1 MSRHKFL
8 TSIPCDNCG
17 ILFLPKSD
25 KNRFHSRK
33 CQLQSRNSK
42 SKKNTNSIHF
52 VIPDTQCAPGT
63 PIVHLKWIGQYIYD
77 KSLAWADS
85 NITVVHLG
93 DHWDMPS
100 LSSYDHGKKSMEGRR
115 YLKDVEYGN
124 KGFALLNEKIGDLPI
139 RRVFLF
145 GNHEER
151 IVKAAEFDAQLDGL
165 LSLDSLLT
173 PGWERYPFLVPVEID
188 GVVYSHYFYQ
198 PMSGRPYSGENVKL
212 RLKTIGHSFTMG
224 HQQTLDYAI
233 RFVNGKAHQG
243 LVAGSAYL
251 HDETYKGPQGNAHWR
266 GIIVCHNV
274 NEGSYDPM
282 FISLDYLC
290 RRYEKMPLS
299 DFMAKKKIARVKP

>member
-1 MSRHKFL
+1 MPKSKSFSRL
-8 TSIPCDNCG
+8 PCDNCG
-17 ILFLPKSD
+17 ILFIPKTD

-33 CQLQSRNSK
+33 CQLQSRNVG
-42 SKKNTNSIHF
+42 KKNEKNKIHF

-63 PIVHLKWIGQYIYD
+63 PTIHLEWIGRYIKE
-77 KSLAWADS
+77 KSLAWSDS
-85 NITVVHLG
+85 DITVIHLG

-115 YLKDVEYGN
+115 YLQDVEFAN
-124 KGFALLNEKIGDLPI
+124 KGFALLNNHLVDLKI
-139 RRVFLF
+139 RKVFLF

-151 IVKAAEFDAQLDGL
+151 IVRAAEFDAQLDGL
-165 LSLDSLLT
+165 LTLDSLET
-173 PGWERYPFLVPVEID
+173 PGWERYKFLVPVTID
-188 GVVYSHYFYQ
+188 GVVYCHYFYQ
-198 PMSGRPYSGENVKL
+198 PMSGRPYSGENIKL

-233 RFVNGKAHQG
+233 RFVNGQAHQG

-274 NEGSYDPM
+274 NDGSYDPM

-299 DFMAKKKIARVKP
+299 QYISKKRIKLKKQ